1 MAGED
6 EIEILFTNRAL
17 AQAEVQLGKTVLQIA
32 TGAADGDLGMGDV
45 ARLLLVGM
53 QAARRESRSGRKPP
67 SLNDAWD
74 VMDQVGFSE
83 TARVV
88 FEALAAVLSY
98 DPKEETDEKGET
110 DDDPP
115 E

>member
-6 EIEILFTNRAL
+6 EIDILFTNRSL
-17 AQAEVQLGKTVLQIA
+17 AQAETQLGKTVLQIA
-32 TGAADGDLGMGDV
+32 NDAADGNLGMGDV

-53 QAARRESRSGRKPP
+53 RAAHRDSKLRSTPP
-67 SLNDAWD
+67 SMLDAFD
-74 VMDQVGFSE
+74 VMDEVGFSE

-98 DPKEETDEKGET
+98 DPKDAEET

>member
-6 EIEILFTNRAL
+6 EIDILFTNRAL
-17 AQAEVQLGKTVLQIA
+17 AQAEVQLGKTVLELA
-32 TGAADGDLGMGDV
+32 GDAADGNLGMGDV

-53 QAARRESRSGRKPP
+53 QAAHRDNKLSGKPP

-74 VMDQVGFSE
+74 VMDAAGFSE
-83 TARVV
+83 VARVV

-98 DPKEETDEKGET
+98 DPKEES
-110 DDDPP
+110 DDPP